1 MCTEVNRE
9 LFVGKDP
16 VAIRGKPNREEKV
29 FVWL

>member
-16 VAIRGKPNREEKV
+16 VAVRGKPIEKRRI